1 MRLAV
6 MDPTHSIQL
15 IVAAAR
21 SERLAAE
28 EGLHYGPLILQR
40 PPSAWRGMMR
50 NEAHYRSFGTLKFL
64 LEAARSKF
72 ETEPTVAHEITSA
85 VLDFVEDVEAPSQVQ
100 EIGLRGLAW
109 KEHANA
115 LQILN
120 DLPRA
125 LAAAERA
132 VAILGEVPS
141 LLFDQTRARLVTCK
155 IYRDLDNTDEALKI
169 ARECASIFLDFE
181 HWEFRTA
188 ARMCEG
194 GVLFK
199 QKRFAEA
206 LRIFTDLVEQA
217 EAQGDKLTLARGLN
231 NAAECARELEDLA
244 GARDLYPRALAHFE
258 ELKLPSETN
267 RVRWGYAL
275 SLAAEGNVRRAV
287 WELSKVRAVYL
298 NLGMNATAACAAL
311 DIVRLRFDS
320 DEDVRDP
327 CTDLVTTFT
336 AAGLTQN
343 AIEALAYLREQAR
356 GGTITTKKI
365 TRVRTYFGELS
376 HAPTLL
382 FARPLD
388 EEG

>member
-1 MRLAV
+1 MRPAV
-6 MDPTHSIQL
+6 KDPADTIQL
-15 IVAAAR
+15 VASVAR
-21 SERLAAE
+21 LDDLAKE
-28 EGLHYGPLILQR
+28 EGQRHGPLILQR
-40 PPSAWRGMMR
+40 PPSAWRGMM
-50 NEAHYRSFGTLKFL
+50 NSDPHYRSFGTLKFL
-64 LEAARSKF
+64 LEAARSRF

-85 VLDFVEDVEAPSQVQ
+85 VLDFVTTVEGPSRVH

-115 LQILN
+115 LQVLN

-125 LAAAERA
+125 LVAAERA
-132 VAILGEVPS
+132 ISIYAEVPS
-141 LLFDQTRARLVTCK
+141 LLFDQTRARLVLCK
-155 IYRDLDNTDEALKI
+155 IYRDLDNTEEALRI
-169 ARECASIFLDFE
+169 ARDCAAIFLDFE

-188 ARMCEG
+188 ALMCEG

-206 LRIFTDLVEQA
+206 LRIFTDLIEQA
-217 EAQGDKLTLARGLN
+217 EVQGDKLTLARGLN
-231 NAAECARELEDLA
+231 NAAECARELGDLA
-244 GARDLYPRALAHFE
+244 AARDLYPRALAHFE
-258 ELKLPSETN
+258 ELKLPPERN

-287 WELSKVRAVYL
+287 WELLKVRAAYL
-298 NLGMNATAACAAL
+298 RLGMNATAACAAL
-311 DIVRLRFDS
+311 DVVRLRFDA
-320 DEDVRDP
+320 DEDVADL

-343 AIEALAYLREQAR
+343 AIEALAYLREQAKS
-356 GGTITTKKI
+356 GSITTKKI
-365 TRVRTYFGELS
+365 TRVRTYFGELL
-376 HAPTLL
+376 HTPTLL